1 MIKAQAKAVFIILG
15 IALGFAA
22 GVLMH
27 IVDFFGHGIVQD
39 SSERGKGEDRIIL

>member
-15 IALGFAA
+15 IASA